1 MKKLYTYFLLTVLL
15 IGVIRNGTY
24 FKNEI
29 GTRAVKC
36 SNQTS
41 IFFKSHFKIL
51 PKLFTHCFTFIT
63 KQGTTKS
70 SGVLVINCAPKDACI
85 HSPNLLATIQNETF
99 VGGIVVRST
108 GGIHS
113 AYKFTKIKPPSF
125 N

>member
-15 IGVIRNGTY
+15 IGVIRNETY

-41 IFFKSHFKIL
+41 IFFKSHLSIL

-63 KQGTTKS
+63 KQGGNKS
-70 SGVLVINCAPKDACI
+70 SGVLVINCAPKDACF
-85 HSPNLLATIQNETF
+85 HSPNHLTTIQNETF
-99 VGGIVVRST
+99 VKGVIINST
-108 GGIHS
+108 GAVHGG
-113 AYKFTKIKPPSF
+113 YKFTKLKPPSF
-125 N
+125 I